1 MGYFLEEERKGGRR
15 RRTRYYNHL
24 SPTDRGRIRPSVR
37 ESSRV
42 WGKINEGKR
51 GFGAQWGTIAIASP
65 GCVDRMEWM
74 DDRWHTSRNR
84 VRAVFTSGLDG
95 GLKLLLDRNRA
106 LGGGSRPELGME
118 IWIGRLKLC
127 TTEGREVSP
136 GFGVGCCSSLPEWPL
151 ESVGRRKREHRV
163 RNRYRRPS
171 QNRYQFL
178 VRVWWEERWVERWA
192 LYT

>member
-1 MGYFLEEERKGGRR
+1 
-15 RRTRYYNHL
+15 
-24 SPTDRGRIRPSVR
+24 
-37 ESSRV
+37 
-42 WGKINEGKR
+42 
-51 GFGAQWGTIAIASP
+51 
-65 GCVDRMEWM
+65 M

-84 VRAVFTSGLDG
+84 DRAVFTSGLDG

-106 LGGGSRPELGME
+106 LGEGSHPELGME

-178 VRVWWEERWVERWA
+178 VRVWWEERWVERWGIVYVTVGRRPGVPGA
-192 LYT
+192 GVMVRGSWCGVAYEGDMDVPVPRGCREGRLAGGRKEARGGKKW